1 MKRYLISSVV
11 VLTVLSVT
19 WIAFGQPQGDFRGRM
34 AQMREA
40 QSKAIEVIQQQ
51 VAELKK
57 GMEQPAFDRSRF
69 QEMSEEERGKFREER
84 MKARQAQQTAISTI
98 ITQVAILQ
106 GQAQPAEGEQYI
118 LVNTADLKAVQALA
132 KKEKAEQTAGRIK
145 ELLEPPRRGFGGG
158 MRGQPGERRARPRQ
172 RRDEGAPE
180 EEG

>member
-1 MKRYLISSVV
+1 MKRYLILGVV

-19 WIAFGQPQGDFRGRM
+19 WIAFAQPQGDFRGRM

-84 MKARQAQQTAISTI
+84 MRARQAQETAISTI

-106 GQAQPAEGEQYI
+106 GQTQPAEGERYI
-118 LVNTADLKAVQALA
+118 LANTADLKAVQALA
-132 KKEKAEQTAGRIK
+132 VKEKAKETADRITV
-145 ELLEPPRRGFGGG
+145 LLEPPRWRFGGR
-158 MRGQPGERRARPRQ
+158 RGQPGEAGPGPRPQ
-172 RRDEGAPE
+172 QGEGAPE
-180 EEG
+180 EKG